1 MNDAKAKKLFVM
13 GNDGKPK
20 RLIVLEFDGGE
31 HHAYKTSSW
40 HKLTL
45 KDGTPLGIPE
55 QKIELGREIMH
66 KTQGRGLV
74 IMLSDDHA
82 TFGSMM
88 HKVGQAYHK
97 IKFGGGHAS
106 DHIKKNASDPLR
118 HQGELIVFL
127 DHGQDMSA
135 ADEDGFSDPYVKL
148 VSGGLSVNSRVV
160 PKTLNPSWKQEL
172 KLVGVLEDFI
182 ATGLLL
188 KVSDSDGAAFLDD
201 YLGNV
206 FLSLEHLRE
215 SHVDRLFEEQL
226 DTSGKLVFRVGWDE
240 YEPALVKGHGHMSR
254 PGKLTVKLLKGAK
267 LVGAD
272 GHEHATHT
280 AGNEGFEAHVALR
293 IGEKEHISKSGGK
306 TSNPEWNE
314 SFAFEGTLHEFVRA
328 GLHLRVMDAQD
339 HVLGIVRASLG
350 QLRSDDAQD
359 YSEALDT
366 KGSLKFE
373 VSWEAEHMEDDA
385 LEKFAQDEAHAA
397 RKARLEMLSHLT
409 LQDQRGESQR
419 AAEQEERKKHALRS
433 KQEEAA
439 YVKEQMGVGH
449 QHVDHVDKSQIVGI
463 VDGDEHQHHGWFD
476 QQPKGYKARQRAK
489 GKAKV
494 EKLASDVNNEAT
506 IGVTTA
512 CATEADS
519 GNSSVATDN
528 GGGWNPLGWMPWGQQ
543 EQPHGKGKRRPADK
557 AVSV

>member
-66 KTQGRGLV
+66 KTKGRGLV

-97 IKFGGGHAS
+97 IQFGGGHAS

-240 YEPALVKGHGHMSR
+240 YEPAIS
-254 PGKLTVKLLKGAK
+254 
-267 LVGAD
+267 
-272 GHEHATHT
+272 
-280 AGNEGFEAHVALR
+280 FALR
-293 IGEKEHISKSGGK
+293 YDNHVRQAHDAAARRVGLGPHALAARGGRVDRGPRLARRDGRQEGRK
-306 TSNPEWNE
+306 TS
-314 SFAFEGTLHEFVRA
+314 
-328 GLHLRVMDAQD
+328 GLARGLA
-339 HVLGIVRASLG
+339 LGP
-350 QLRSDDAQD
+350 
-359 YSEALDT
+359 
-366 KGSLKFE
+366 
-373 VSWEAEHMEDDA
+373 
-385 LEKFAQDEAHAA
+385 A
-397 RKARLEMLSHLT
+397 RR
-409 LQDQRGESQR
+409 QR
-419 AAEQEERKKHALRS
+419 AAQRLRAGPPPVQDPGAVRHALA
-433 KQEEAA
+433 QVPQGPE
-439 YVKEQMGVGH
+439 VG
-449 QHVDHVDKSQIVGI
+449 Q
-463 VDGDEHQHHGWFD
+463 D
-476 QQPKGYKARQRAK
+476 QPQGC
-489 GKAKV
+489 
-494 EKLASDVNNEAT
+494 LH
-506 IGVTTA
+506 
-512 CATEADS
+512 
-519 GNSSVATDN
+519 
-528 GGGWNPLGWMPWGQQ
+528 L
-543 EQPHGKGKRRPADK
+543 
-557 AVSV
+557 VSA